1 MEMFA
6 ADFIHYCF
14 ANLGIVFQVLL
25 GYVWLLAAGVLL
37 GNSIFIA
44 DKHTMNNGDWA
55 PGLLAPECAWSW
67 FTAYLYLTSECQ
79 FLDVNLFFSV
89 FFHLVR
95 MSNSKKKKKK
105 SRGQSTLH
113 DHHLWHLVAS
123 AIISGMLSPLTSPA
137 AHLLPQP
144 HSRLSEFVC

>member
-1 MEMFA
+1 MPIFRCK
-6 ADFIHYCF
+6 FI
-14 ANLGIVFQVLL
+14 L
-25 GYVWLLAAGVLL
+25 
-37 GNSIFIA
+37 
-44 DKHTMNNGDWA
+44 
-55 PGLLAPECAWSW
+55 
-67 FTAYLYLTSECQ
+67 
-79 FLDVNLFFSV
+79 FSV
-89 FFHLVR
+89 LSFGKNVKL
-95 MSNSKKKKKK
+95 KKKKKK